1 MAKKEVKS
9 ARTTIEEVNESL
21 SSVAGLLEQNKK
33 YINWALAAV
42 VLIVVL
48 IGAYIYGVRNPNIE
62 KAKDLIGKA
71 DLEAVQG
78 KTDDALKNYELGLDK
93 YGNKPAERAAVNAA
107 IILYQQ
113 GKYQEAAK
121 HLESYDPEG
130 NMVGPASQSLLGD
143 CYVNLKQND
152 KALAAFDKAI
162 RLAAGNEY
170 YAPTFMLKKAT
181 VLHAM
186 GKYND
191 EIEIYQT
198 IKDQY
203 PQYAQ
208 IYRVNPDKYIER
220 AKALIEE
227 KK

>member
-9 ARTTIEEVNESL
+9 ARTTIEEVNEQL
-21 SSVAGLLEQNKK
+21 STVAGRLEQNKK
-33 YINWALAAV
+33 YIYWALAAV
-42 VLIVVL
+42 AAVVL
-48 IGAYIYGVRNPNIE
+48 VVGAYIYGVRNPGIE

-71 DLEAVQG
+71 DIEAMQG
-78 KTDDALKNYELGLDK
+78 KTDDALKNYELVLDQ

-113 GKYQEAAK
+113 GKYEEAAK
-121 HLESYDPEG
+121 YLEKYTPEG

-162 RLAAGNEY
+162 RLAGGNEF

-186 GKYND
+186 GKYDD
-191 EIEIYQT
+191 EASIYQT

-203 PQYAQ
+203 PDYAR
-208 IYRVNPDKYIER
+208 IYRINPDKYIER
-220 AKALIEE
+220 AKAMKGE
-227 KK
+227 